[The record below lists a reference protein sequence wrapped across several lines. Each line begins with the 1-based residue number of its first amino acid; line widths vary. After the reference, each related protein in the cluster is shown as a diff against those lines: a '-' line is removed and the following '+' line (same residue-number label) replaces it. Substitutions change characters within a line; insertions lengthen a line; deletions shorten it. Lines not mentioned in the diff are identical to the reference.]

1 MNLASKMNKK
11 CNVFQKLK
19 SLFLH
24 SCGLTNTGMT
34 AMNKLGETLSCR
46 SLLDVRTDLAIK
58 DEEFMMSL
66 ARDHHLAYVIDNL
79 DIEHNKV
86 LEHKTLPIILCRKVS
101 DSVES
106 YYDTRKS
113 LDENLAFFDL
123 DFFCLDSPQNIE
135 EKNAFL
141 DVLFTVLATIMKDSP
156 NFEFLSKIF
165 LSHILTRIKEKLKR
179 KSKNISSLL

>member
-24 SCGLTNTGMT
+24 SCGLTNTGIT

-79 DIEHNKV
+79 DIEHN
-86 LEHKTLPIILCRKVS
+86 
-101 DSVES
+101 
-106 YYDTRKS
+106 
-113 LDENLAFFDL
+113 
-123 DFFCLDSPQNIE
+123 
-135 EKNAFL
+135 
-141 DVLFTVLATIMKDSP
+141 
-156 NFEFLSKIF
+156 
-165 LSHILTRIKEKLKR
+165 
-179 KSKNISSLL
+179 